1 MKRTITLKSR
11 ITTATVTRAI
21 TFPSAAR
28 KVAPV
33 ATTAVSATGSADP
46 NTHRLEP

>member
-11 ITTATVTRAI
+11 ITTATVTRAV

-28 KVAPV
+28 KVTPV
-33 ATTAVSATGSADP
+33 ATAVRATGSADP

>member
-1 MKRTITLKSR
+1 
-11 ITTATVTRAI
+11 
-21 TFPSAAR
+21 
-28 KVAPV
+28 VAPV